1 MARSAFVRKKPHL
14 NIGTIGHV
22 DHGKTT
28 LTAAITTVLSLDE
41 HINVSKKS
49 YDEID
54 SAPEEKAR
62 GITINTAH
70 VEYETATRHY
80 AHIDCPGHADYIKN
94 IITGAAQI
102 DGAILVVSRTDGPIP
117 QTREHILLARQVGVP
132 RIVVFLN
139 KVDLIEADDRELLQ
153 VCAADI
159 SRQLAD
165 AGYTD
170 LTGHSTTGPNPENPF
185 LYDRA
190 NIESTPW
197 ILGSRTGR
205 LAQVNSTSAE
215 QPHEH
220 LIAKI
225 QQRPDFDTAV
235 ELLSQFSHLSIS
247 ILMDIVDAWIQAPA
261 GKLHLPFLM
270 AIENVFSITGRG
282 TVATGRVEQG
292 SVSIGSTVEI
302 LGFHPEY
309 VEATVTGL
317 EIFKKTLTTSIAGD
331 NLGILLRGVNKN
343 DLNRGIVLA
352 KPHTM
357 GLASQITRS
366 VYFLDALEGGRDTA
380 ITLGY
385 RPQFFIRTA
394 DVTGTIETIRNTATG
409 ESQPFSMPGEFITLE
424 FTLLKP
430 IAINPGTTFTIRE
443 GRKTVASGKVIAS
456 REYR

>member
-1 MARSAFVRKKPHL
+1 
-14 NIGTIGHV
+14 
-22 DHGKTT
+22 
-28 LTAAITTVLSLDE
+28 
-41 HINVSKKS
+41 
-49 YDEID
+49 
-54 SAPEEKAR
+54 
-62 GITINTAH
+62 
-70 VEYETATRHY
+70 
-80 AHIDCPGHADYIKN
+80 
-94 IITGAAQI
+94 
-102 DGAILVVSRTDGPIP
+102 
-117 QTREHILLARQVGVP
+117 
-132 RIVVFLN
+132 
-139 KVDLIEADDRELLQ
+139 VDLIEADDRELLQ

-170 LTGHSTTGPNPENPF
+170 LTGHSTTGSNPENPF

-215 QPHEH
+215 QPYEH

>member
-1 MARSAFVRKKPHL
+1 
-14 NIGTIGHV
+14 
-22 DHGKTT
+22 
-28 LTAAITTVLSLDE
+28 
-41 HINVSKKS
+41 
-49 YDEID
+49 
-54 SAPEEKAR
+54 
-62 GITINTAH
+62 
-70 VEYETATRHY
+70 
-80 AHIDCPGHADYIKN
+80 
-94 IITGAAQI
+94 
-102 DGAILVVSRTDGPIP
+102 
-117 QTREHILLARQVGVP
+117 
-132 RIVVFLN
+132 
-139 KVDLIEADDRELLQ
+139 VDLIEKDDRELLQ
-153 VCAADI
+153 VCAGDI

-170 LTGHSTTGPNPENPF
+170 LTGHSTTESNPENPF
-185 LYDRA
+185 LYDRT
-190 NIESTPW
+190 NIENTPW

-205 LAQVNSTSAE
+205 LAQVHSTSAE
-215 QPHEH
+215 QPDEH
-220 LIAKI
+220 LIAKV

-235 ELLSQFSHLSIS
+235 ELLSQFRYLPIS
-247 ILMDIVDAWIQAPA
+247 ILIDIVDAWIQAPT

-292 SVSIGSTVEI
+292 SVSIGSTVQVI
-302 LGFHPEY
+302 GLQYSGAPI
-309 VEATVTGL
+309 VTVTGL

-343 DLNRGIVLA
+343 DINRGIVLA

-357 GLASQITRS
+357 GVASRITRS

-385 RPQFFIRTA
+385 RPQFFMRTA

-424 FTLLKP
+424 FALLKP

-443 GRKTVASGKVIAS
+443 GRKTVASGKVITFLEDD
-456 REYR
+456 RT